1 MALNSAQFLSPQYN
15 PKAGDTY
22 PFDQNCAASV
32 DTTSA
37 DNYYVT
43 LARVS
48 LVCDERDFL
57 EVKSPSSSDVP
68 VYRFCGETL
77 DTQFEDFSFCW
88 SSNIEDS
95 VEMTILFKSGDDQMI
110 ENRRNFRGIDL
121 SFKATETS
129 GKLKKKFEPS
139 IHIFASGMMGLGS
152 NLQLT
157 LEIPEPLLKSSH

>member
-1 MALNSAQFLSPQYN
+1 MFIRFRSQQNMALNSAQFLSPEYN
-15 PKAGDTY
+15 PKAENSY
-22 PFDQNCAASV
+22 LFDQNCEASV

-57 EVKSPSSSDVP
+57 EVKSPSSSGVP

-95 VEMTILFKSGDDQMI
+95 VEMTILFKSGDDQTI
-110 ENRRNFRGIDL
+110 EPNRYDRTGVDL

-129 GKLKKKFEPS
+129 GKLKKN
-139 IHIFASGMMGLGS
+139 L
-152 NLQLT
+152 NLQF
-157 LEIPEPLLKSSH
+157 IFLLPG